1 MARNHTLYFTAPSAA
16 LALVISGCGI
26 GEEDSFDVW
35 IMQGTNPDAT
45 AYFEDIADQFEE
57 ETGVEANIEFQDWAD
72 AHDQFVT
79 AMAGDTAP
87 DVAEVGTTWTPEFAA
102 AGGLV
107 DITDQVGDTDRFVD
121 ALAEAGELD
130 GRMYGMP
137 WYAGVR
143 SVVYRTDVFE
153 ELDLEEPGNWDEL
166 REVATTIADE
176 RDDMAAF
183 PVAGGA
189 TQQMLPFIWGN
200 GGELA
205 TEEDG
210 TWSSG
215 LASAEA
221 REGIEFY
228 TNLDLED
235 GTSTAGAATWDEADL
250 QDNFID
256 GNVAMMISGSWTP
269 SAILEGNPDLEG
281 DIGAF
286 PIPGRD
292 GGISPAFLGGS
303 HLAVMDGADEEAAG
317 SFIELL
323 TEEENLRRW
332 AEESTYFPGVQEQL
346 DPYTESDDPLVRPF
360 AEQMSEGGA
369 TVPVSENWGKVEGD
383 ETLTTML
390 QSVLDERATVDE
402 ATEEAATAV
411 DETLN
416 EGS

>member
-1 MARNHTLYFTAPSAA
+1 MARKHALSVVAPGAA
-16 LALVISGCGI
+16 LTLALSGCGL
-26 GEEDSFDVW
+26 GQEDSFDVW
-35 IMQGTNPDAT
+35 IMEGTNPDAT
-45 AYFEDIADQFEE
+45 GYFEDIADQFEQ
-57 ETGVEANIEFQDWAD
+57 ETGVEVSIEFREWGD

-121 ALAEAGELD
+121 ALAEAGQLD
-130 GRMYGMP
+130 GRTYGMP

-143 SVVYRTDVFE
+143 AVVYRTDVFA
-153 ELDLEEPGNWDEL
+153 ELGIEEPRDWGEL
-166 REVATTIADE
+166 RDAATTIAEE

-189 TQQMLPFIWGN
+189 TQQMLPFVWGN
-200 GGELA
+200 GGEIA

-210 TWSSG
+210 TWSAG
-215 LASAEA
+215 LDSPES

-228 TNLDLED
+228 TDLALED
-235 GTSTAGAATWDEADL
+235 GTSTTGATTWDEADL

-256 GNVAMMISGSWTP
+256 GDVAMMISGSWTP
-269 SAILEGNPDLEG
+269 SAILDENPDLEG
-281 DIGAF
+281 DISAF
-286 PIPGRD
+286 PIPGPD
-292 GGISPAFLGGS
+292 GGMSPAFLGGS
-303 HLAVMDGADEEAAG
+303 HLSVMSGADEDLAMT
-317 SFIELL
+317 FIELL
-323 TEEENLRRW
+323 TEEENLGRW

-346 DPYTESDDPLVRPF
+346 DTYTESEDPLVRPF

-390 QSVLDERATVDE
+390 QAVLDERATVDE

-411 DETLN
+411 EETLN
-416 EGS
+416 EDS